1 MEEAGRFFVYDRVV
15 QTTNAYMALS

>member
-1 MEEAGRFFVYDRVV
+1 MKEAGRFFVYDRVV